1 MSLNFHKY
9 HAFGN
14 DMLVLDPASFTLPL
28 SAAVIRLLCHR
39 HFGPGADGICYGP
52 LPGGPPWRMRFFNPD
67 GSESGKSGNG
77 LRIFARYLWEHGYA
91 GTTQFQITI
100 GADTVDAAIEDTAAR
115 TITTGM
121 GQLSFQSP
129 DIPLAG
135 PPRAAV
141 NESLEIGGQVWRFT
155 GVSIGNPHC
164 VIFGENIS
172 AETARQAGPLIETH
186 PLFPQR
192 TNVQWARVV
201 DEHTLEIQIW
211 ERGAGYTLA
220 SGSSASAAAGA
231 AVKTGRCASP
241 VQVRMPG
248 GAARVVI
255 APDWPV
261 TLTGEVEAV
270 CRGALAPDLVE
281 RLRQG

>member
-1 MSLNFHKY
+1 MNLNFHKY

-14 DMLVLDPASFTLPL
+14 DMLVLNPATFDMPL
-28 SAAVIRLLCHR
+28 SPEVIRLLCHR
-39 HFGPGADGICYGP
+39 HFGLGADGICHGP

-77 LRIFARYLWEHGYA
+77 LRIFARYLWDHGYA
-91 GTTQFQITI
+91 VTTQFQIAV
-100 GADTVDAAIEDTAAR
+100 GADTVDAVIEDTPAR

-121 GQLSFQSP
+121 GQLSFQSTN
-129 DIPLAG
+129 IPLAG
-135 PPRAAV
+135 PPREAV
-141 NESLEIGGQVWRFT
+141 NEPLEIGGRVWRFT
-155 GVSIGNPHC
+155 GVSLGNPHC
-164 VIFGENIS
+164 VIFGEEIS
-172 AETARQAGPLIETH
+172 AETARQMGPLIETH

-241 VQVRMPG
+241 VRMQMPG
-248 GAARVVI
+248 GAARVAI
-255 APDWPV
+255 SPEWGV
-261 TLTGEVEAV
+261 TLTGQVEAV
-270 CRGALAPDLVE
+270 YNGALAGDLAA